1 MTHVVFEREPGARAD
16 APPFTMPKPIGR
28 MMVALALLTILVAG
42 SARLFG
48 ISARVQ
54 ELAPAVG
61 SRALLME
68 DRPAGGITIRDAS
81 TGELVRVVASEDS
94 ARFLRTVV
102 RGLGTRSDPRT
113 STLRVPFTLSMRQD
127 GQLTV
132 SREGS
137 ARVTSVNGFG
147 LTQVAALQE
156 LLVAGADNR

>member
-28 MMVALALLTILVAG
+28 MMVALAVLTVIVAG
-42 SARLFG
+42 SARYLG
-48 ISARVQ
+48 VTATVP
-54 ELAPAVG
+54 ELAPVVG
-61 SRALLME
+61 SRALVME
-68 DRPAGGITIRDAS
+68 DRANGGITVRDAR

-113 STLRVPFTLSMRQD
+113 ASLRVPFTLSMHQD
-127 GQLTV
+127 GQLTI

-137 ARVTSVNGFG
+137 ARVTAINGFG

-156 LLVAGADNR
+156 LLVAGAAGR

>member
-1 MTHVVFEREPGARAD
+1 MTHVVFEREPGARPD

-28 MMVALALLTILVAG
+28 MMVGLALLTIVVAG
-42 SARLFG
+42 GARYFG
-48 ISARVQ
+48 VAATVQ
-54 ELAPAVG
+54 DLAPVVG
-61 SRALLME
+61 SRALVLE
-68 DRPAGGITIRDAS
+68 DRPAGGIVVRDAR
-81 TGELVRVVASEDS
+81 TGEVLRVMASEDS

-113 STLRVPFTLSMRQD
+113 ATLRVPFTLAMRQD

-137 ARVTSVNGFG
+137 PRVTSINGFG

-156 LLVAGADNR
+156 LLVAGAGPR